1 MKQLHRLDAV
11 FKPRSVALIGAS
23 ATPGKLGYD
32 VLYNL
37 IHAGFAGPIYPVNPK
52 ADQLLGL
59 PAYKSIQDISPAPD
73 LAVIIIPAKA
83 VPSTLQQCGEAGIRA
98 SIVVTGG
105 FAEAGEEGEKLQEE
119 LAAVARR
126 YGIRV
131 VGPNCQGVNNPH
143 HQLCASWPL
152 LTTKGSMAF
161 ICQSGTV
168 GAALVDWA
176 SEELLGVSV
185 FVSLGNRTDI
195 DESDAIQYFN
205 RDPHTKVIALY
216 VEGVKRPAKFLEA
229 LTKAKKP
236 VVILKSGRTPRGRV
250 AAESHTKSL
259 AGIDEIYNAIF
270 EKYRVHRA
278 DTLEELYDYA
288 KALAYMKKPSG
299 KRLLNISSSGGA
311 AILAID
317 EAVKHG
323 FEAPVPSK
331 RLQGRLRKFLPAH
344 CGISNPIDL
353 TGDAISDPG
362 LYSRV
367 IEASRSEYDTIVVI
381 FGDPIHGASN
391 IVTGR
396 GELVIFCG
404 GADVEREES
413 LLMHKKGI
421 PVFFTPE
428 RGLKALSQFFRFD
441 PEGGAGEAP
450 HEEPVSHI
458 PGLMD
463 MREAMALL
471 KKYRIPAVDN
481 VFASSAREAAALAK
495 KFGSPVVLK
504 IASPDIS
511 HKSDVGGVRLNLEK
525 SMEVKQAFD
534 SMMKD
539 VRKKAPGARIDGVTV
554 SPMAK
559 PGGLEVILGVIRDA
573 QYGHALMFGLG
584 GIFTEIYKDVR
595 FCLLPAGEDEF
606 GRMLSGI
613 KGYPLLAGV
622 RGQKPKDRKA
632 LIKLMAAVSKLVA
645 DHPEID
651 QIDLNPVLLYEKG
664 LSVVDVRIYSL
675 SLPFLFNL
683 K

>member
-1 MKQLHRLDAV
+1 MKYLRHLDAI

-23 ATPGKLGYD
+23 ATPGKLGHD

-52 ADQLLGL
+52 ADELLGL

-73 LAVIIIPAKA
+73 LAVIIIPARA
-83 VPSTLQQCGEAGIRA
+83 VPATIQQCGEAGIKA
-98 SIVVTGG
+98 AIVVTGG

-119 LAAVARR
+119 LAAAARR

-131 VGPNCQGVNNPH
+131 IGPNCQGVNNPH

-152 LTTKGSMAF
+152 LTTKGGMAF

-176 SEELLGVSV
+176 SQEQLGVSV
-185 FVSLGNRTDI
+185 FVSLGNRADV
-195 DESDAIQYFN
+195 DESDAIRYFN
-205 RDPHTKVIALY
+205 RDPHTRVIALY

-229 LTKAKKP
+229 LAKAKKP
-236 VVILKSGRTPRGRV
+236 VVILKSGRTARGKV

-259 AGIDEIYNAIF
+259 AGMDEIYNAIF

-299 KRLLNISSSGGA
+299 RRLLNISSSGGA

-317 EAVKHG
+317 EAVKYG
-323 FEAPVPSK
+323 FEVPVPSK
-331 RLQGRLRKFLPAH
+331 KLQERLRTFLPAH
-344 CGISNPIDL
+344 CGVNNPIDL

-367 IEASRSEYDTIVVI
+367 MEASRSEYDTMVVI
-381 FGDPIHGASN
+381 FGDPIHGASD
-391 IVTGR
+391 IVSGK

-404 GADVEREES
+404 GAGVEREES
-413 LLMHKKGI
+413 RLMHQKGI
-421 PVFFTPE
+421 PVYFTPE
-428 RGLKALSQFFRFD
+428 RGLKSLYQLFRFD
-441 PEGGAGEAP
+441 TDTCAGDAP
-450 HEEPVSHI
+450 HAAPQLHA

-463 MREAMALL
+463 TRDALSLL
-471 KKYRIPAVDN
+471 KKYRIPAVDT
-481 VFASSAREAAALAK
+481 AAAGTAREAAALAK
-495 KFGSPVVLK
+495 KFGGLVVLK
-504 IASPDIS
+504 IASPDIP
-511 HKSDVGGVRLNLEK
+511 HKSDVGGVRLNLGK
-525 SMEVKQAFD
+525 QQEVIDAFREI
-534 SMMKD
+534 
-539 VRKKAPGARIDGVTV
+539 VANVKKKVPKARIEGVTV

-559 PGGLEVILGVIRDA
+559 PGGLEVILGVVRDE

-584 GIFTEIYKDVR
+584 GIFTEVYRDVQFR
-595 FCLLPAGEDEF
+595 LLPAGEDEF
-606 GRMLSGI
+606 KRMLKGI
-613 KGYPLLAGV
+613 RGYPLLAGV
-622 RGQKPKDRKA
+622 RGQKPKDQKA
-632 LIKLMAAVSKLVA
+632 LLRLMTAVSKLVA

-651 QIDLNPVLLYEKG
+651 QIDLNPVLVYEKG
-664 LSVVDVRIYSL
+664 LSVVDVRIYSR
-675 SLPFLFNL
+675 
-683 K
+683 